1 MKHLRFCP
9 FSTCIIVLL
18 IHVFLCFCT
27 EGFDSLLELPHSGS
41 NMTRPRSN
49 RVFFVGHFGAKGN
62 GVDDDTQAFKDVW
75 ERACSFPRR
84 TRIVI
89 PAGFTMLTRPIDF
102 GGPCKSKVTL
112 VISGTIVAP
121 KDPDVWKGLNR
132 RKWLYFHG
140 VNHLSVEGGGT
151 INGMGREWWAR
162 SCKINISNVEI
173 YIAVLDLYFSFTDTC
188 TCIFSKADLDQ
199 FFLQP
204 CRHAPTALTFHKCK
218 NLKVKNLML
227 VNSQQM
233 HISFT
238 QCLRVVASH
247 LKVIAPTVSPNTDGI
262 HISASRGVEVKDSLV
277 ETGDDCVSIVNN
289 SSRIKI
295 RNIACGPGH
304 GISIGSL
311 GKFDSWAQVHDVIVD
326 GAFISNTENG
336 LRIKTWQGGSG
347 FATDITFQNIL
358 MDNVSNPIIIDQYY
372 CDSLL
377 PCENQ
382 TVAVKVENI
391 SFKNIKGT
399 SATEESIRFACSDDL
414 PCQGLYLEDVQLVSP
429 TGEITTSFCWKAY
442 GSSLGIIDPPSC
454 FACTEGFIQQM
465 VPLDF
470 AIHSF

>member
-1 MKHLRFCP
+1 MKEKVGTVVVSFPWDGGRRESGDGQQMDILMDLERA
-9 FSTCIIVLL
+9 TVLYWDGL
-18 IHVFLCFCT
+18 V
-27 EGFDSLLELPHSGS
+27 EGFNSLFELPHSGS
-41 NMTRPRSN
+41 NRTRPRSN
-49 RVFFVGHFGAKGN
+49 RVFFVGHFGARGN
-62 GVDDDTQAFKDVW
+62 GVDDDTQALNDVW
-75 ERACSFPRR
+75 ERACSSPKR

-89 PAGFTMLTRPIDF
+89 PAGFTLLTRPINF

-121 KDPDVWKGLNR
+121 EDPDVWKGLNR

-140 VNHLSVEGGGT
+140 VNHLSVEGGGK
-151 INGMGREWWAR
+151 INGMGQEWWAR
-162 SCKINISNVEI
+162 SCKINITN
-173 YIAVLDLYFSFTDTC
+173 
-188 TCIFSKADLDQ
+188 
-199 FFLQP
+199 P

-238 QCLRVVASH
+238 HCLRVVVSH
-247 LKVIAPTVSPNTDGI
+247 LKVIAPAVSPNTDGI

-289 SSRIKI
+289 SSRIII

-311 GKFDSWAQVHDVIVD
+311 GKFDSWAQVRDVIVD

-336 LRIKTWQGGSG
+336 VRIKTWQGGSG
-347 FATDITFQNIL
+347 FATNIMFQNIS

-372 CDSLL
+372 CDSLV

-382 TVAVKVENI
+382 TLAVKVENI

-429 TGEITTSFCWKAY
+429 TGEITTAFCWEAY
-442 GSSLGIIDPPSC
+442 GSSLGIVDPPSC
-454 FACTEGFIQQM
+454 FACTEGFIQQK

>member
-9 FSTCIIVLL
+9 FSTCTIIILI

-41 NMTRPRSN
+41 NRTRPRSN

-62 GVDDDTQAFKDVW
+62 GVDDDTQVLNDVW

-89 PAGFTMLTRPIDF
+89 PAGFTLLTRPIDF

-151 INGMGREWWAR
+151 INGMGQEWWAR
-162 SCKINISNVEI
+162 SCKINITN
-173 YIAVLDLYFSFTDTC
+173 
-188 TCIFSKADLDQ
+188 
-199 FFLQP
+199 P
-204 CRHAPTALTFHKCK
+204 CRHAPTALTFHQCK

-238 QCLRVVASH
+238 KCLRVVASH
-247 LKVIAPTVSPNTDGI
+247 LKVIAPAVSPNTDGI

-311 GKFDSWAQVHDVIVD
+311 GKYNSWAQVHDVIVD

-336 LRIKTWQGGSG
+336 VRIKTWQGGSG

-358 MDNVSNPIIIDQYY
+358 MDNVLNPIIIDQYY

-382 TVAVKVENI
+382 TLAVKVENI

-414 PCQGLYLEDVQLVSP
+414 PCQRLYLEDVQLVSP
-429 TGEITTSFCWKAY
+429 TGEITTSFCWEAY
-442 GSSLGIIDPPSC
+442 GSSLGIVDPPSC
-454 FACTEGFIQQM
+454 FTCTEGFIQQK

-470 AIHSF
+470 AVHSF

>member
-1 MKHLRFCP
+1 MVETR
-9 FSTCIIVLL
+9 V
-18 IHVFLCFCT
+18 

-41 NMTRPRSN
+41 NRTRPRSN

-62 GVDDDTQAFKDVW
+62 GVDDDTQALNDVW
-75 ERACSFPRR
+75 ERACSFPKR

-89 PAGFTMLTRPIDF
+89 PAGYTLLTRPIDF

-151 INGMGREWWAR
+151 INGMGQEWWAR
-162 SCKINISNVEI
+162 SCKINITN
-173 YIAVLDLYFSFTDTC
+173 
-188 TCIFSKADLDQ
+188 
-199 FFLQP
+199 P

-238 QCLRVVASH
+238 QCLRVVVSH
-247 LKVIAPTVSPNTDGI
+247 LKVIAPALSPNTDGI
-262 HISASRGVEVKDSLV
+262 HISASRGVEVKDNLV
-277 ETGDDCVSIVNN
+277 KTGDDCVSIVNN

-295 RNIACGPGH
+295 RNIVCGPGH

-311 GKFDSWAQVHDVIVD
+311 GKFDSWAQVHDIIVD

-336 LRIKTWQGGSG
+336 VRIKTWQGGSG

-372 CDSLL
+372 CDSLV
-377 PCENQ
+377 PCANQ
-382 TVAVKVENI
+382 TLAVKVENI

-414 PCQGLYLEDVQLVSP
+414 PCRGLFLEDVQLVSP
-429 TGEITTSFCWKAY
+429 TGENTTSFCWEAY
-442 GSSLGIIDPPSC
+442 GSSLGIVDPPSC
-454 FACTEGFIQQM
+454 FACTEGFIQQK
-465 VPLDF
+465 VPLDL
-470 AIHSF
+470 AVHSF